1 MWFVKKNFY
10 ISNYVTR
17 GMVTNDMSL
26 KRLISKVYNEK
37 QNKQPFF
44 FKDLNQILS
53 YLKETKK
60 IS

>member
-1 MWFVKKNFY
+1 
-10 ISNYVTR
+10 
-17 GMVTNDMSL
+17 MVTNDMSL